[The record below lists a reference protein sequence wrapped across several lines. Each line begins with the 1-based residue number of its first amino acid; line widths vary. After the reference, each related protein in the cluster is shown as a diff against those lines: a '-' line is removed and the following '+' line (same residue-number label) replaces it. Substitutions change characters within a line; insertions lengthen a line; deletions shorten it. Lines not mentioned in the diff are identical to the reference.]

1 MPHLSLLDRISVETL
16 QYIDFPTHLSVSTP
30 SPWAVILVKFS
41 DDPATNP
48 DLAIYENLFTSAGNG
63 TENVPTFF
71 ADMSHGRL
79 DLSGSKV
86 FGWYTLA
93 QKRSAYVGNSA
104 PSATQ
109 LDRGGLLNAAR
120 AVATAAGVDLAL
132 FSGVVVSA
140 YGSTD
145 LCGWVGGMAA
155 LCDQHSLQP
164 SLLGQEMGH
173 GYGLDHARKQ
183 GSTDDYQ
190 DPWDIM
196 STAAWPWMEEPDSDY
211 TDIGPGLNAWCMR
224 SRGWLDENR
233 VWKATGAYDQTIT
246 LRPLHRRDLPGY
258 LAAELG
264 NDLVELR
271 VPESWDAAIGA
282 PTVLVHRF
290 EDNHSYLMPGDDG
303 EQSLS
308 VGSTLTLGQPDYA
321 YLPFYK
327 VTVTAIH
334 PQENTATVRLQYR
347 PPAPIPQPPGLVG
360 RVYGPVE
367 VDGGGF
373 IVLAGGKIVP
383 VPPRGPVTELVAQLA
398 TLAGSELTG
407 DIALGLAQR
416 RSTLRSVITTAQGL
430 LEENDLV
437 SSSPPKF
444 AVKGRSQQD

>member
-1 MPHLSLLDRISVETL
+1 MPHLSVLERFSVETL
-16 QYIDFPTHLSVSTP
+16 QYIDFPAHLAVRTP

-41 DDPATNP
+41 DDPEPDP
-48 DLAIYENLFTSAGNG
+48 DLTVYEKLFTSAGNG
-63 TENVPTFF
+63 TNNVPKFF

-93 QKRSAYVGNSA
+93 QRRSAYVGNSA

-109 LDRGGLLNAAR
+109 LDRGGMLNAAR
-120 AVATAAGVDLAL
+120 AAATAAGVNLSL

-145 LCGWVGGMAA
+145 LCCWVGGMAA

-183 GSTDDYQ
+183 GSTEDYQ
-190 DPWDIM
+190 DPWDVM
-196 STAAWPWMEEPDSDY
+196 STAAWPWMEEPDTNY
-211 TDIGPGLNAWCMR
+211 TDIGPGLNAWNMR

-233 VWKATGAYDQTIT
+233 VWSSTGAFDTTVT
-246 LRPLHRRDLPGY
+246 LRPLHWHDNPGF

-264 NDLVELR
+264 PYLVELR
-271 VPESWDAAIGA
+271 VPTGWDAAIGSPA
-282 PTVLVHRF
+282 VLVHRF

-303 EQSLS
+303 EQALS
-308 VGSTLTLGQPDYA
+308 VGSTMTDGRADWQYRPY
-321 YLPFYK
+321 FK
-327 VTVTAIH
+327 VTVLELHA
-334 PQENTATVRLQYR
+334 QDGTATVRLESR
-347 PPAPIPQPPGLVG
+347 PAAPFPKEPGLVG
-360 RVYGPVE
+360 RVYGAVE

-373 IVLAGGKIVP
+373 IVLPSGQVVP
-383 VPPRGPVTELVAQLA
+383 VPPRGPVTELLHQLA
-398 TLAGSELTG
+398 SLAQSELTG

-416 RSTLRSVITTAQGL
+416 RSTLRSIMATTQGL
-430 LEENDLV
+430 FAENDLV

-444 AVKGRSQQD
+444 VVGKREQQ